1 MAYNIEFHKGSEL
14 HVRARKQK
22 QLFFGG
28 IVLACILYAIGTYND
43 PSFFQTWFVLFV
55 VLWCLCVPAA
65 FNGAVCE
72 SIAEVFIEHD
82 TIERNATECDTSSS
96 ANQPIFNSAW
106 YTISLIAILGVPAI
120 AAIIAATLTQQ
131 PAYLL
136 IVIVAVYFAIRNH
149 KLYNALQK

>member
-1 MAYNIEFHKGSEL
+1 MAYKIEFHKGSEL

-28 IVLACILYAIGTYND
+28 LVLACILYAIGTYND
-43 PSFFQTWFVLFV
+43 PSFFQAWFVLFA
-55 VLWCLCVPAA
+55 VLWCLCIPIA

-72 SIAEVFIEHD
+72 SIAEVYIERD
-82 TIERNATECDTSSS
+82 TIERNATKCETSSS
-96 ANQPIFNSAW
+96 ANQPIFNS
-106 YTISLIAILGVPAI
+106 ISFIAILGVPAI

-149 KLYNALQK
+149 KLYNTLQK

>member
-1 MAYNIEFHKGSEL
+1 MAYKIEFHKGSEL

-28 IVLACILYAIGTYND
+28 LVLACILYAIGTYND
-43 PSFFQTWFVLFV
+43 PSFFQAWFVLFA
-55 VLWCLCVPAA
+55 VLWCLCIPIA

-72 SIAEVFIEHD
+72 SIAEVYIERD

-106 YTISLIAILGVPAI
+106 YTISFIAILGVPSV
-120 AAIIAATLTQQ
+120 AAIIAVALTLQ